1 MSKNGKRFHN
11 NRRERLNNNV
21 FGNFGGFK
29 NNMGKNAA
37 AVAIV
42 SIFAG
47 VAIKAL
53 EVLKWDGGCK
63 LNCVSKE

>member
-1 MSKNGKRFHN
+1 MSKNGRIFHN
-11 NRRERLNNNV
+11 NRCERLNNNV
-21 FGNFGGFK
+21 FGNFGDFK

-42 SIFAG
+42 SIFAA

-53 EVLKWDGGCK
+53 EVLK
-63 LNCVSKE
+63 

>member
-1 MSKNGKRFHN
+1 MSNKGKRFHY
-11 NRRERLNNNV
+11 NRRERMNNNI
-21 FGNFGGFK
+21 FGNFGDFK

-53 EVLKWDGGCK
+53 EVLK
-63 LNCVSKE
+63 